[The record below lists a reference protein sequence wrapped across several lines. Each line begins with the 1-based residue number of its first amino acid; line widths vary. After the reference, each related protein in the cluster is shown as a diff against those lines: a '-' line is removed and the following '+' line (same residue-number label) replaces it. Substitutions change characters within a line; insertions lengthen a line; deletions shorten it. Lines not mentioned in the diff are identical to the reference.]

1 MSTTN
6 KNQERDAVNARI
18 DNLFEREGSVNREFP
33 DKPSIHD
40 LIYDELR
47 NLNGAMASFITGN
60 EIYLQAIVDNTGTTA
75 VNLRDVK
82 NRLKEIVDNTGTT
95 SERLKNVA
103 HRATDIKD
111 NTNKSTD
118 ILRSIV
124 QRLNYVRD
132 NTAVMSEHLE
142 TANQQLDEINTNAFD
157 TVKGIDS
164 VDDKLGETN
173 GLFTDVRNYQV
184 IDSNNENDLKFTDKE
199 KQVLYLAL
207 STFVKEKTLA
217 NTLLESNGNY
227 KVLLEKIK
235 GN

>member
-1 MSTTN
+1 MSTLN
-6 KNQERDAVNARI
+6 KNLEKERDAVNARI

-75 VNLRDVK
+75 
-82 NRLKEIVDNTGTT
+82 
-95 SERLKNVA
+95 ERLKSIA

-164 VDDKLGETN
+164 VDEKLDETN

-184 IDSNNENDLKFTDKE
+184 IDSNNANDLKFTDKE

-207 STFVKEKTLA
+207 STFVKHATVG
-217 NTLLESNGNY
+217 NTLLESDDNY

>member
-1 MSTTN
+1 MSTLN
-6 KNQERDAVNARI
+6 KNLEKERDAVNARI

-75 VNLRDVK
+75 SNLKDVK
-82 NRLKEIVDNTGTT
+82 HRLKEIIHLSGN
-95 SERLKNVA
+95 
-103 HRATDIKD
+103 
-111 NTNKSTD
+111 
-118 ILRSIV
+118 
-124 QRLNYVRD
+124 VRD

-142 TANQQLDEINTNAFD
+142 TSNQQLDEINTNCYD

-164 VDDKLGETN
+164 VDEKLGETN

-199 KQVLYLAL
+199 KQVIYLAL
-207 STFVKEKTLA
+207 STFVKHATVG
-217 NTLLESNGNY
+217 NTLLESNDNY